1 MIKLS
6 SISANKTVG
15 LPVKSHLVKIF
26 LLKKQFTDPHKVSSV
41 IRLRPTTS
49 LQNFGKR
56 EFHLHENI
64 WLCTQNA
71 WQQNAWLEG
80 ARTFEIP
87 NTHDTSTHKTYHN
100 FAHKS
105 SNRTIQE
112 SNERKSRKEIG
123 STSPESKKPREEA
136 GSIHKDEEPEAQ
148 ALYVLDSSAAAQ
160 LPNKRDND

>member
-15 LPVKSHLVKIF
+15 LPVKSHLAKIF
-26 LLKKQFTDPHKVSSV
+26 LLKKQFTDPHKASSV

-49 LQNFGKR
+49 LQNFRKR

-64 WLCTQNA
+64 TMHTKRMTTKRMTRRSKNLQIHTTQ
-71 WQQNAWLEG
+71 
-80 ARTFEIP
+80 
-87 NTHDTSTHKTYHN
+87 STHKTYHN

-123 STSPESKKPREEA
+123 STSPESKKE
-136 GSIHKDEEPEAQ
+136 
-148 ALYVLDSSAAAQ
+148 
-160 LPNKRDND
+160 

>member
-64 WLCTQNA
+64 
-71 WQQNAWLEG
+71 
-80 ARTFEIP
+80 
-87 NTHDTSTHKTYHN
+87 
-100 FAHKS
+100 
-105 SNRTIQE
+105 
-112 SNERKSRKEIG
+112 
-123 STSPESKKPREEA
+123 
-136 GSIHKDEEPEAQ
+136 
-148 ALYVLDSSAAAQ
+148 
-160 LPNKRDND
+160 